1 MYNLGSYPGIVPA
14 AVYVWNGRVYP
25 EDKMNLIP
33 SPGMTKYYREV
44 QLLMNYRNDEY

>member
-25 EDKMNLIP
+25 EDKIEFNSQP
-33 SPGMTKYYREV
+33 W
-44 QLLMNYRNDEY
+44 NDKILSGGAIINEL